1 MINSE
6 GDLWKS
12 QRRFLINHKLGMR
25 HWGPG
30 MGQIEQRIE
39 HETSELLKNFSQH
52 SNKPVNPAS
61 MINCAVSNV
70 ICSMIMN
77 TRFEHTNVEFQR
89 FMKNF
94 DEGFELFKM
103 TGALIYLPFLK
114 HLMPNIGV
122 ALGKLKNNREEML
135 QFVKKIIDDHKAQ
148 LDPTQPKDL
157 IDSYLITIE
166 KTKNDTTN
174 NNENAND
181 IFHGVDPEQQLEQI
195 ILDLFSAGVETLKTS
210 VLWAIV
216 YMLHHPEIMQKVQTE
231 LDTVVGS
238 DRLPNVQDMAQLTYT
253 KATIYEIMRRSSVV
267 PMGTTHSTVR

>member
-1 MINSE
+1 
-6 GDLWKS
+6 
-12 QRRFLINHKLGMR
+12 
-25 HWGPG
+25 
-30 MGQIEQRIE
+30 
-39 HETSELLKNFSQH
+39 
-52 SNKPVNPAS
+52 
-61 MINCAVSNV
+61 
-70 ICSMIMN
+70 
-77 TRFEHTNVEFQR
+77 
-89 FMKNF
+89 
-94 DEGFELFKM
+94 
-103 TGALIYLPFLK
+103 
-114 HLMPNIGV
+114 MPNIGV